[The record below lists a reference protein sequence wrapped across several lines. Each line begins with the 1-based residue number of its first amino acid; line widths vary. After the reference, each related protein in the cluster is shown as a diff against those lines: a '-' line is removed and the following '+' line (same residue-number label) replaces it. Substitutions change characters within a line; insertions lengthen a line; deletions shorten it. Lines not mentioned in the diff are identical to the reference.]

1 MAIVQLSDQ
10 AFKQEVLE
18 SPQLAVVDFW
28 APWCAPCRMIAPVL
42 EQLSEEYKDR
52 LKICKI
58 NIDENQTIAEKF
70 QILSIPTLLF
80 FKNGRVVNQLV
91 GVRSAADIKK
101 NIEPLL

>member
-18 SPQLAVVDFW
+18 SSQLAIVDFW
-28 APWCAPCRMIAPVL
+28 APWCAPCRMITPVL

-58 NIDENQTIAEKF
+58 NIDENQVIAEKF

-80 FKNGRVVNQLV
+80 FKNGRVVTQLV